1 MSDFAQHFLTSPHSL
16 AQAMNLLPTE
26 DAAAFPLVDSEGC
39 KKMLAAVKELSFR
52 ASTPVVGPKGKE
64 VEQDFQIAMNFD
76 QPSVLDEYQTALE
89 EQINQAFFL
98 MQPSPYSQPFSFNDK
113 AALIYK
119 EGSKGITP
127 HRDLLCF
134 EAVIA
139 ILTLSGEAGFYICDD
154 RERNNARKYT
164 AEPGVM
170 ILMRGRNF
178 AGIEER
184 PYHYVEGVSKE
195 RVGYG
200 LRYNVK
206 EPAEKAR

>member
-1 MSDFAQHFLTSPHSL
+1 MSDFTQHLLTSPHSL
-16 AQAMNLLPTE
+16 AQAMKLLPKE
-26 DAAAFPLVDSEGC
+26 GVAAFPLVDQTGC
-39 KKMLAAVKELSFR
+39 QKMLAAVNHLPFR
-52 ASTPVVGPKGKE
+52 ACTPIVGPKGKE
-64 VEQDFQIAMNFD
+64 VEQDFEIAMNFD
-76 QPSVLDEYQTALE
+76 QPSILDDYQTALE
-89 EQINQAFFL
+89 KQINQAFAL
-98 MQPSPYSQPFSFNDK
+98 MQPSPYPLPFSFNDK

-139 ILTLSGEAGFYICDD
+139 ILTLSGEAGFYVCDD
-154 RERNNARKYT
+154 REKNNARHYA

-178 AGIEER
+178 SGIEER
-184 PYHYVEGVSKE
+184 PYHYVEGISKE

-206 EPAEKAR
+206 EPTEKAR

>member
-1 MSDFAQHFLTSPHSL
+1 MPDFNPYLLTTPSSL
-16 AQAMNLLPTE
+16 AQAMKLLHTE
-26 DAAAFPLVDSEGC
+26 GVAAFPLVNHDGC
-39 KKMLAAVKELSFR
+39 QKILAAVNNLPFR
-52 ASTPVVGPKGKE
+52 ACTPVVGPKGKE
-64 VEQDFQIAMNFD
+64 VEQDFEIAMNFD
-76 QPSVLDEYQTALE
+76 HASILDDYQAAFE
-89 EQINQAFFL
+89 KQINQAFAL
-98 MQPSPYSQPFSFNDK
+98 MEPSPYPLPFSFNDK

-154 RERNNARKYT
+154 REKNNARRYS

-178 AGIEER
+178 AGIEDR

-206 EPAEKAR
+206 EPVEKAT

>member
-1 MSDFAQHFLTSPHSL
+1 MPDFNSYLLTTPDSM
-16 AQAMNLLPTE
+16 AQAMKLLPT
-26 DAAAFPLVDSEGC
+26 DGVAAFPMVSHTGC
-39 KKMLAAVKELSFR
+39 QKMLAAVNELPFR

-76 QPSVLDEYQTALE
+76 QLGILDDYQTALE
-89 EQINQAFFL
+89 AQINQAFSL
-98 MQPSPYSQPFSFNDK
+98 MQPSPYPLPFSFNDK

-154 RERNNARKYT
+154 REKSNTRRYT

-206 EPAEKAR
+206 EPVEKAT

>member
-26 DAAAFPLVDSEGC
+26 DVAAFPLVDSEGC
-39 KKMLAAVKELSFR
+39 EKMLAAVKELSFR
-52 ASTPVVGPKGKE
+52 ACTPVVGPKGKE

-89 EQINQAFFL
+89 EQINQAFSL
-98 MQPSPYSQPFSFNDK
+98 MQPSPYPQPFSFNDK

-154 RERNNARKYT
+154 REKNNARRYT

-200 LRYNVK
+200 LRYNLK
-206 EPAEKAR
+206 EPTEKAR

>member
-1 MSDFAQHFLTSPHSL
+1 MPDFNPYLLTTPSSL
-16 AQAMNLLPTE
+16 AQAMKLLPTE
-26 DAAAFPLVDSEGC
+26 GVAAFPLVNHEC
-39 KKMLAAVKELSFR
+39 CQKMLAAVNNLPFR
-52 ASTPVVGPKGKE
+52 ACTPVVGPKGKE
-64 VEQDFQIAMNFD
+64 VEQDFEIAMNFD
-76 QPSVLDEYQTALE
+76 QASILDDYQAAFE
-89 EQINQAFFL
+89 KQINQAFAL
-98 MQPSPYSQPFSFNDK
+98 MEPSPYALPFSFNDK
-113 AALIYK
+113 AALVYK

-134 EAVIA
+134 EAIIA

-154 RERNNARKYT
+154 REKNNSRRYS

-178 AGIEER
+178 AGLEER

-195 RVGYG
+195 RIGYG

-206 EPAEKAR
+206 EPVEKAT